1 MVQRYTI
8 IYAHKI
14 YKDLSVFY
22 QDARS
27 IIEILINRAKRPRRQ
42 SADLSASPENPGG
55 SLQRSRAVLLC
66 SGILTFDP

>member
-27 IIEILINRAKRPRRQ
+27 IIEILINRAKRP
-42 SADLSASPENPGG
+42 AG
-55 SLQRSRAVLLC
+55 SQKIYPNHRKIQGAVFSVPVQC
-66 SGILTFDP
+66 CYAVEF